1 MKDKSMKALQN
12 YTLIATAFSLLSM
25 MNLQAEEPYTPG
37 RPPEGGFDSFAS
49 EFIERHCFDCH
60 GDGTEMGGLSL
71 DDLGPVNETNAGLWE
86 SIWAQVAIEEMPPKD
101 EGQPE
106 KLDRLKFTDSILNEL
121 GKTMKDKGGFHAHK
135 TTKKANFV
143 SHDLLFGELPKDLK
157 LLPPSSPKR
166 IWRVTPQEHIT
177 RLNELIN
184 TEPEYDPKHPGLRTH
199 GDAVPLDHGG
209 QLKLYFGV
217 DRINSWQGATV
228 SYAAAVKSAP
238 VVLTAAHKHGFENYA
253 HFSSVNS
260 AESTQILSKAVDIL
274 KYMAYGP
281 ETLVIDPDQITD
293 DSVLYTA
300 KLEGKNIMGSTA
312 SVTYNENIVRPLTP
326 LYHLL
331 RQEKEAYSDAELQKV
346 IEHIFEMVTFRPP
359 EVSETNSYVD
369 LIKELIPKLGQE
381 EGLFRGLSAIFLD
394 RDALFYS
401 ELAQTGEPDQSGR
414 VMLQDWE
421 LGNALNRALCYIKP
435 DVQLREAIV
444 TGNMRSREDVK
455 RELSRMLADD
465 SIRKPRILQFF
476 REYFDYDLAVYIC
489 KDDKALRKTGYGKQR
504 PDRFQG
510 SMLFNLASTDRLV
523 ELILEQDQQ
532 VLKELLTTQKVIFTG
547 SNKSY
552 YPGIK
557 IRRPKKTPSKDN
569 AKTPG
574 KTTSKERTW
583 KTIRNE
589 LESDKTLSMDKR
601 IELLR
606 EHHTLK
612 YGHETGYQAPE
623 IPSDSDAF
631 YARVGHRSYGI
642 GSFKPER
649 FLHNA
654 PEGQRLGILTQP
666 SWLVS
671 HSDAMDNHA
680 IHRGI
685 WIRERLLGGGIPDVP
700 ITVDAQLPDEPDT
713 PLRDRMRVTREEYCW
728 KCHEKMD
735 PLGLPFEMY
744 DHAGFYR
751 TKELG
756 KPVDTSGE
764 IIDSGSPELDGPVTD
779 ALDMITKLANS
790 ERVEQVF
797 VRHAFRF
804 WMGRNE
810 TIHDRPVLLAAHKAY
825 QESNGSM
832 NALITSL
839 VTSDA
844 FLYRK

>member
-1 MKDKSMKALQN
+1 MKALHN
-12 YTLIATAFSLLSM
+12 YALIGAALSLLSM
-25 MNLQAEEPYTPG
+25 MILQAEEPYTPG
-37 RPPEGGFDSFAS
+37 HPPERGFDSFAS
-49 EFIERHCFDCH
+49 EFIEFHCFDCH
-60 GDGTEMGGLSL
+60 GDGMDKGGLNL
-71 DDLGPVNETNAGLWE
+71 DDLGPVNEANAALWK
-86 SIWAQVAIEEMPPKD
+86 SIWAQVAIEEMPPKKKD
-101 EGQPE
+101 QPE
-106 KLDRLKFTDSILNEL
+106 KIERLEFTDWILNEL

-135 TTKKANFV
+135 TSKKANFV

-184 TEPEYDPKHPGLRTH
+184 TEPKFDPKNPGLRTH
-199 GDAVPLDHGG
+199 GDAVALDHGG
-209 QLKLYFGV
+209 QLKLYFGI
-217 DRINSWQGATV
+217 DRINSWQGSTV

-238 VVLTAAHKHGFENYA
+238 AVLNAEHKHGFENYA

-274 KYMAYGP
+274 KYMAYGA
-281 ETLVIDPDQITD
+281 ETLVVDPDQITN

-300 KLEGKNIMGSTA
+300 KLGGKNIMGSTA
-312 SVTYNENIVRPLTP
+312 SVTYNEKIVRPLTP
-326 LYHLL
+326 LYYLL
-331 RQEKEAYSDAELQKV
+331 KQEKEAYSDAELQKV
-346 IEHIFEMVTFRPP
+346 VEHLFEMVTFRPP
-359 EVSETNSYVD
+359 EVSETNSYVK
-369 LIKELIPKLGQE
+369 LIRKLIPKLGQE

-401 ELAQTGEPDQSGR
+401 ELAEKGEPDQFGR

-435 DVQLREAIV
+435 DAQLRKAIA
-444 TGNMRSREDVK
+444 TGNMRTREDVK
-455 RELSRMLADD
+455 RELTRMLADD

-476 REYFDYDLAVYIC
+476 REYFDYDLAADIC
-489 KDDKALRKTGYGKQR
+489 KDDKALKRTGYKGAPQHFKVKVLYN
-504 PDRFQG
+504 
-510 SMLFNLASTDRLV
+510 MASTDRLV
-523 ELILEQDQQ
+523 ELILEEDQQ
-532 VLKELLTTQKVIFTG
+532 VLKELLTTQKVVFTG

-557 IRRPKKTPSKDN
+557 ISRPKRTTL
-569 AKTPG
+569 AKEKVKKAG
-574 KTTSKERTW
+574 KTTSEERTW
-583 KTIRNE
+583 KTIRRE
-589 LESDKTLSMDKR
+589 LESDKTFTMDER
-601 IELLR
+601 IKLLR
-606 EHHTLK
+606 EHHILK
-612 YGHETGYQAPE
+612 YGHEKGYQAPE
-623 IPSDSDAF
+623 IPSDADTL
-631 YARVGHRSYGI
+631 YARVGHRSYGT

-649 FLHNA
+649 YLHSA
-654 PEGQRLGILTQP
+654 PKGQRLGILTQP
-666 SWLVS
+666 SWLLS

-713 PLRDRMRVTREEYCW
+713 PLRDRMRVTRAKYCW
-728 KCHEKMD
+728 SCHEKMD

-744 DHAGFYR
+744 DHAGFFR

-756 KPVDTSGE
+756 KKVDTSGE
-764 IIDSGSPELDGPVTD
+764 IIDSGDPELDGPVTD

-810 TIHDRPVLLAAHKAY
+810 TIHDRSILQAAHKAY
-825 QESNGSM
+825 RESNGSM
-832 NALITSL
+832 KALITSL